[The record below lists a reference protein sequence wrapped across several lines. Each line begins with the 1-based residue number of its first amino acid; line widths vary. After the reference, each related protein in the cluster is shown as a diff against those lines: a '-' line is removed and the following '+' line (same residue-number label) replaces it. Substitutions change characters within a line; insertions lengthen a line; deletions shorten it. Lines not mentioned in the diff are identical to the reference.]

1 MNKDDSGKF
10 ISAQGASPRVAGLCG
25 ELQEE
30 RVLFDLADPVVLD
43 TLRADAMRMAAS
55 MDDPAEE
62 PPMLWSGV
70 PWPRGEAPLRSDYCL
85 SISVGGSKMVA
96 LLLRVEGGEAV
107 GLGPAGEELRGADL
121 ESFAKANTR
130 ATPNSGDTADGFS
143 MIEKI
148 VEAVCDQFKD
158 HLPALAGCANIL
170 LSWGFAGASERTDES
185 LLGGLTVRTTLMTK
199 GQGAFTA
206 ELKGRDL
213 CGLFAKAFEK
223 VLGWSRPV
231 TVANDGIMALHYFL
245 APRRRNKYSQVGL
258 FINGTGCNFAL
269 AEPYAVR
276 PEGIVSAAGERYEPV
291 HLKGDDELG
300 AGQTR
305 TRYFINYEIGSI
317 SLAATKSRFD
327 IMESYPIQT
336 NALSG
341 GNAFR
346 QQFEGLGREYL
357 EDDLFGRLLT
367 SYAGHGD
374 EECPEGPQVSA
385 LASFTPGSSAAT
397 AALQEMFPGVEIT
410 AGEMERLLF
419 ICRVIVGRSALH
431 AALLL
436 AAVSFRVGFGFGDPD
451 SGRKDLLGMEG
462 SIWSIEGY
470 PEQVLSY
477 WSRLCGER
485 KLNVELASAP
495 GFNASLRGPAFF
507 AAIHARR
514 ASSIG

>member
-43 TLRADAMRMAAS
+43 TLRADAMRMAAA

-130 ATPNSGDTADGFS
+130 ATPNSGDTADGVS

-213 CGLFAKAFEK
+213 CGL
-223 VLGWSRPV
+223 
-231 TVANDGIMALHYFL
+231 VA
-245 APRRRNKYSQVGL
+245 
-258 FINGTGCNFAL
+258 
-269 AEPYAVR
+269 
-276 PEGIVSAAGERYEPV
+276 
-291 HLKGDDELG
+291 
-300 AGQTR
+300 
-305 TRYFINYEIGSI
+305 
-317 SLAATKSRFD
+317 
-327 IMESYPIQT
+327 
-336 NALSG
+336 
-341 GNAFR
+341 
-346 QQFEGLGREYL
+346 
-357 EDDLFGRLLT
+357 
-367 SYAGHGD
+367 
-374 EECPEGPQVSA
+374 
-385 LASFTPGSSAAT
+385 
-397 AALQEMFPGVEIT
+397 
-410 AGEMERLLF
+410 
-419 ICRVIVGRSALH
+419 
-431 AALLL
+431 
-436 AAVSFRVGFGFGDPD
+436 
-451 SGRKDLLGMEG
+451 
-462 SIWSIEGY
+462 
-470 PEQVLSY
+470 
-477 WSRLCGER
+477 
-485 KLNVELASAP
+485 
-495 GFNASLRGPAFF
+495 
-507 AAIHARR
+507 
-514 ASSIG
+514 